1 MQTNAVTN
9 MSNGAA
15 AAFGN
20 SLNVQN
26 MGKAEFLNLLVAQL
40 QNQDPFQPME
50 GNDFAAQLAQF
61 SSLEELTS
69 INASLKD
76 GTNMDLMLT
85 QAVNNTLAAN
95 FIGKEVTSLG
105 DTISL
110 VSGDHPSMNFLLNDF
125 ADKVTVKIYDEAG
138 NVVRTIEASGL
149 AAGKQS
155 LEWDGLGNDGQ
166 ELPGGNYRFSVEA
179 ENVKGEQVQAQTLTK
194 GIVSSVRYVDGRA
207 VLIVNG
213 KEINLSDVLEIG

>member
-1 MQTNAVTN
+1 
-9 MSNGAA
+9 
-15 AAFGN
+15 
-20 SLNVQN
+20 
-26 MGKAEFLNLLVAQL
+26 
-40 QNQDPFQPME
+40 
-50 GNDFAAQLAQF
+50 
-61 SSLEELTS
+61 
-69 INASLKD
+69 
-76 GTNMDLMLT
+76 MDLMLT

-149 AAGKQS
+149 AAGKRS

-179 ENVKGEQVQAQTLTK
+179 ENVKGDQVQAQTLTK